1 MEEQAIEAI
10 EYIAPEEL
18 DVGLI
23 ERYLEELPD
32 KLIRFGVRVLL
43 ALVVFFIGTQLIK
56 LVRRILRK
64 SLDRKSVV

>member
-1 MEEQAIEAI
+1 MEEQAMEAI

-32 KLIRFGVRVLL
+32 KLNEYGFSDEEIARYETRLKYIVRE
-43 ALVVFFIGTQLIK
+43 ALE
-56 LVRRILRK
+56 
-64 SLDRKSVV
+64 